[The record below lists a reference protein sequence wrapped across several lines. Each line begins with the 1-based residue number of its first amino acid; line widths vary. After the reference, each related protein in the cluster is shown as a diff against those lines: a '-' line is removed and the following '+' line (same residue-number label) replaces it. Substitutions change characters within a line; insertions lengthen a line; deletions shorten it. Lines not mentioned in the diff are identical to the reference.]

1 MPISAIHSSTY
12 WRESYTAHWNHDF
25 ANAASQAFVQAYQKE
40 YGRLPSIYAA
50 QAYDAVLL
58 MDAAVREVKGELDNK
73 AAVRTA
79 LKKADFKSVRGEF
92 RFGNN
97 QFPIQDYF
105 LRTIVKDAQGRTTN
119 RTLNKV
125 FTNHQDAY
133 ASQCKLP

>member
-1 MPISAIHSSTY
+1 
-12 WRESYTAHWNHDF
+12 
-25 ANAASQAFVQAYQKE
+25 VQAYQKE
-40 YGRLPSIYAA
+40 YSRLPSIYAA
-50 QAYDAVLL
+50 QAYDAVLM

-73 AAVRTA
+73 AAVRAA
-79 LKKADFKSVRGEF
+79 LKKANFKSVRGEF